1 MAALPLVL
9 FIVVPLLELYVLI
22 EVGAQLGALTVIGLL
37 IAAAIAGGLLL
48 RWQGFSLARR
58 VRETLE
64 RGEVPAIEMM
74 EGAMVLTAGIL
85 LILPGFLSDIVAIG
99 LLLPWLRSA
108 LILRFVAARRKSA
121 AAQAPR
127 RPQIIEG
134 EYRREDEHDR
144 RD

>member
-37 IAAAIAGGLLL
+37 VAAAIAGGLLL

-74 EGAMVLTAGIL
+74 EGAMVLTAGVL

-99 LLLPWLRSA
+99 LLLPWLRTA
-108 LILRFVAARRKSA
+108 LILRFVAARRKNA
-121 AAQAPR
+121 AGQEPR

-134 EYRREDEHDR
+134 EYRREDERH

>member
-22 EVGAQLGALTVIGLL
+22 EVGAELGALTVIGLL
-37 IAAAIAGGLLL
+37 VAAAIAGGLLL

-64 RGEVPAIEMM
+64 RGEIPAIEMM
-74 EGAMVLTAGIL
+74 EGAMVLTAGVL
-85 LILPGFLSDIVAIG
+85 LILPGFLSDIVAIA
-99 LLLPWLRSA
+99 LLLPWLRTA
-108 LILRFVAARRKSA
+108 LVLRFVAARRKTA
-121 AAQAPR
+121 AAQESR
-127 RPQIIEG
+127 RPRIIEG
-134 EYRREDEHDR
+134 EYRREDEHR

>member
-22 EVGAQLGALTVIGLL
+22 EAGTRLGALTVIGLL
-37 IAAAIAGGLLL
+37 VAAAIAGGLLL

-74 EGAMVLTAGIL
+74 EGAMILTAGIL
-85 LILPGFLSDIVAIG
+85 LILPGFLSDLVAIG

-108 LILRFVAARRKSA
+108 LVLRFVATRRKNA
-121 AAQAPR
+121 ATQEPR

-134 EYRREDEHDR
+134 EYRREDERH